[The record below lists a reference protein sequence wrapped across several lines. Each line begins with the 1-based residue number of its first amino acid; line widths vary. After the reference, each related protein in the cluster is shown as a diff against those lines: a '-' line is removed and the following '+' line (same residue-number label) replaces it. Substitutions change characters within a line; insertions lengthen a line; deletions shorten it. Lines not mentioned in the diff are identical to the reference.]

1 MYYQYI
7 IVEKDLNQMY
17 IFLKNNLIIPIVCCL
32 MKTNIIKSIFY
43 IYYLLQLSL
52 QEWDI
57 PWDELNMCDKLGEGH
72 FGTVY
77 SGNWHGPVAIKVIN
91 MDYLDY
97 EKTLEAFKA
106 EVCK

>member
-1 MYYQYI
+1 
-7 IVEKDLNQMY
+7 
-17 IFLKNNLIIPIVCCL
+17 
-32 MKTNIIKSIFY
+32 
-43 IYYLLQLSL
+43 
-52 QEWDI
+52 
-57 PWDELNMCDKLGEGH
+57 MCDKLGEGH

-106 EVCK
+106 EVSNYKK

>member
-1 MYYQYI
+1 
-7 IVEKDLNQMY
+7 
-17 IFLKNNLIIPIVCCL
+17 
-32 MKTNIIKSIFY
+32 
-43 IYYLLQLSL
+43 
-52 QEWDI
+52 
-57 PWDELNMCDKLGEGH
+57 MCDKLGEGH

-106 EVCK
+106 EVSTLQKNSLNKI

>member
-1 MYYQYI
+1 
-7 IVEKDLNQMY
+7 
-17 IFLKNNLIIPIVCCL
+17 
-32 MKTNIIKSIFY
+32 
-43 IYYLLQLSL
+43 
-52 QEWDI
+52 
-57 PWDELNMCDKLGEGH
+57 MCDKLGEGH

-106 EVCK
+106 EVKNLLNNLYVRFKFKNVKTVLGGYIS

>member
-1 MYYQYI
+1 MFSDIFIYDI
-7 IVEKDLNQMY
+7 NSHKIVFKY
-17 IFLKNNLIIPIVCCL
+17 F
-32 MKTNIIKSIFY
+32 
-43 IYYLLQLSL
+43 QLSL

-106 EVCK
+106 EVSNLIKYKIVYEWKT

>member
-1 MYYQYI
+1 
-7 IVEKDLNQMY
+7 
-17 IFLKNNLIIPIVCCL
+17 
-32 MKTNIIKSIFY
+32 
-43 IYYLLQLSL
+43 
-52 QEWDI
+52 
-57 PWDELNMCDKLGEGH
+57 MCDKLGEGH

-106 EVCK
+106 EVCKYQKCLCMT